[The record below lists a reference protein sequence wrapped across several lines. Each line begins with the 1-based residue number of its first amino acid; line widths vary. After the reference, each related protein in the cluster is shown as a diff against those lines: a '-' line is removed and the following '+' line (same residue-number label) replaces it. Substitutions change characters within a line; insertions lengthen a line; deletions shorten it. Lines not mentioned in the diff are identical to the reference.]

1 MSESP
6 LTILIVDE
14 DPVFRLG
21 LITALTMEVGIQ
33 VLGEG
38 EQLDSLRQQL
48 ESLSPEI
55 LLIDPQFPRQSRSGW
70 SLLRQLQ
77 TAYPQLNICLLTASL
92 EYDQLLAAKTNGIA
106 AYFPKGTAIADLVA
120 GLKKVRSGQTCWPS
134 LESGVRPNLNLSNWE
149 RLIWKLFRNGLGQIE
164 QSLQQTQTSLQIP
177 NLSDFDRLFWQG
189 RQRELL
195 LARWIVQS
203 LMPRRLRTW
212 RQANRILSP
221 DSASLQG
228 PPTAPRPRSSGVKAL
243 VLSPPVNLAPLGQ
256 ILNQLPLQVE
266 NLTSIPLE
274 LDILQPLKRQELLS
288 LSQRQLETT
297 INELKAFRITPE
309 QLPANFLSILGEMW
323 RSITLSFFSKY
334 CQPKSEF
341 SLEQIQALLEVYQP
355 IITKEKL
362 ANIPFVTCL
371 FHYLLFANPL
381 MVNQKTYAFGSP
393 EANQY
398 SDLYGQNLVI
408 QLANSTMVF
417 ILNYFADHEAIKI
430 ALYEESMLSSRQ
442 VARFRNDLAWYY
454 QFRRYWL
461 NPKQIFESQH
471 TLFYLTPQGIVTN
484 QVYAPRQR
492 ELEQLRAI
500 PWFVTI
506 VLEGRDA
513 LSPRLRSV
521 IEFLGNGMVFLL
533 TQVVGRAI
541 GLVGRGII
549 QGIGNAWQDS
559 RNQQKRSNWSSQ

>member
-21 LITALTMEVGIQ
+21 LITALTAEIGIQ

-38 EQLDSLRQQL
+38 ERLDDLRQL
-48 ESLSPEI
+48 LDNFSPEI
-55 LLIDPQFPRQSRSGW
+55 LLIDPQFPRQSNSGW

-77 TAYPQLNICLLTASL
+77 ATYPSLAICLLTASL
-92 EYDQLLAAKTNGIA
+92 EYDQLLASKTHGIA

-120 GLKKVRSGQTCWPS
+120 GLKQVQSGETCWPS
-134 LESGVRPNLNLSNWE
+134 LNSGAGATQNLSHWE
-149 RLIWKLFRNGLGQIE
+149 RLIWKLFRDGLGQIE
-164 QSLQQTQTSLQIP
+164 QSLQQTQASLQII

-189 RQRELL
+189 KKRELTV
-195 LARWIVQS
+195 ARWIVQR

-212 RQANRILSP
+212 HRSTQIFSP
-221 DSASLQG
+221 EAGQEPVATLR
-228 PPTAPRPRSSGVKAL
+228 PRPSGVKAL
-243 VLSPPVNLAPLGQ
+243 ALNPPVNLAPLGQ

-266 NLTSIPLE
+266 NLTPIPLE

-297 INELKAFRITPE
+297 INELKALRITPE
-309 QLPANFLSILGEMW
+309 QLPANYVSILGEMW
-323 RSITLSFFSKY
+323 RSVTLIFFGKY

-341 SLEQIQALLEVYQP
+341 TLEQIQALLEVYQP
-355 IITKEKL
+355 IITEEKL
-362 ANIPFVTCL
+362 TTIPFVACL
-371 FHYLLFANPL
+371 FHHLLFADPL
-381 MVNQKTYAFGSP
+381 TVNQKTYPFGSP
-393 EANQY
+393 EANRY

-417 ILNYFADHEAIKI
+417 ILNYFADHESIKI
-430 ALYEESMLSSRQ
+430 ALYEQSMLSSRQ

-454 QFRRYWL
+454 QFSRYWL
-461 NPKQIFESQH
+461 NPQQIFESQY
-471 TLFYLTPQGIVTN
+471 TLFYLTPQGIVTT
-484 QVYAPRQR
+484 QIYAPRQR

-506 VLEGRDA
+506 LLECRDA

-521 IEFLGNGMVFLL
+521 IKFFGNGVVFLL

-541 GLVGRGII
+541 GLVGKGII
-549 QGIGNAWQDS
+549 QGIGNTWQDGRS
-559 RNQQKRSNWSSQ
+559 QQKGSN